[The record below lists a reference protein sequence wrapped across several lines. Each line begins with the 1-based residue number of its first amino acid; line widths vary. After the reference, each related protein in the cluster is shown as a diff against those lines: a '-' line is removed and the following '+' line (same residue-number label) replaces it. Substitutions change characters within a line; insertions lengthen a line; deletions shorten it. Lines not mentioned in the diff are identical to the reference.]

1 MNNRPLR
8 IFVVEDDEWYQK
20 LLVHTLSLNPD
31 HQVTAFND
39 GQAML
44 DELKSNPD
52 LITLDFRLPDF
63 TGADLF
69 DKIQS
74 FNPDIPVVIISEQ
87 QDIETAVSLL
97 KKGAHDYLTKTDDIR
112 DRLVHLLNQL
122 GKNRQLEAKVVSLQE
137 EVERKYDF
145 QKSIIGQSEDIKR
158 IFHLMEKAI
167 STNIT
172 VMISGETGTGKEVV
186 AKAIHYNSKQRK
198 GAFVPVNMGAIP
210 RELVESELFG
220 HEKGAF
226 TGAMEKRIGKFE
238 QAKGGTLFLDEIG
251 EMDISIQAK
260 LLRALQEKEVVRV
273 GGSQVIPIDCRVV
286 VATHRNLLEEMKK
299 GTFREDL
306 YYRLYGLPIELPPL
320 RSRDKDVLLL
330 AKYFADSFAKDND
343 QPTKSFTK
351 KAKQKLLNYSFPGNV
366 RELKSAVELA
376 MVMTD
381 NEEIGEDDIAFAQRD
396 VVAEVMGDQM
406 TMRDYQMK
414 IIRLYLKQ
422 NNDDIKAVADQLNIG
437 QSTIYRLLKEHS

>member
-1 MNNRPLR
+1 MNNSPLR

-31 HQVTAFND
+31 HKVSAFND
-39 GQAML
+39 GQSML
-44 DELKSNPD
+44 NELKSNPD

-69 DKIQS
+69 DKIQA
-74 FNPDIPVVIISEQ
+74 FNTDIPVIIISEQ

-112 DRLVHLLNQL
+112 DRLIHLLNQL
-122 GKNRQLEAKVVSLQE
+122 GKNRQLEAKVEFLQE
-137 EVERKYDF
+137 EVQRKYDF
-145 QKSIIGQSEDIKR
+145 QKSIIGQSADIKKV
-158 IFHLMEKAI
+158 FNLMEKAI

-172 VMISGETGTGKEVV
+172 VMINGETGTGKEVV

-210 RELVESELFG
+210 RDLVESELFG

-226 TGAMEKRIGKFE
+226 TGAMERRIGKFE

-273 GGSQVIPIDCRVV
+273 GGSQVIPIDCRVIV
-286 VATHRNLLEEMKK
+286 STHRNLLDEMKK
-299 GTFREDL
+299 GNFREDL
-306 YYRLYGLPIELPPL
+306 YYRLFGLPIELPPL
-320 RSRDKDVLLL
+320 RSRDKDTILL
-330 AKYFADSFAKDND
+330 ANFFADAFAKDNN
-343 QPTKSFTK
+343 QSTKTFSK
-351 KAKQKLLNYSFPGNV
+351 EAKQKLLNYSFPGNV

-381 NEEIGEDDIAFAQRD
+381 KAEIDADDITFAQRD
-396 VVAEVMGDQM
+396 VVADVMGEEL

-414 IIRLYLKQ
+414 IIKLYLKQ
-422 NNDDIKAVADQLNIG
+422 HNDDIKIVADKLNIG
-437 QSTIYRLLKEHS
+437 QSTIYRLLKEHA

>member
-1 MNNRPLR
+1 LR

-31 HQVTAFND
+31 HKVSAFND
-39 GQAML
+39 GQSML
-44 DELKSNPD
+44 NELKSNPD

-69 DKIQS
+69 DKIQA
-74 FNPDIPVVIISEQ
+74 FNTDIPVIIISEQ

-112 DRLVHLLNQL
+112 DRLIHLLNQL
-122 GKNRQLEAKVVSLQE
+122 GKNRQLEAKVEFLQE
-137 EVERKYDF
+137 EVQRKYDF
-145 QKSIIGQSEDIKR
+145 QKSIIGQSADIKKV
-158 IFHLMEKAI
+158 FNLMEKAI

-172 VMISGETGTGKEVV
+172 VMINGETGTGKEVV

-210 RELVESELFG
+210 RDLVESELFG

-226 TGAMEKRIGKFE
+226 TGAMERRIGKFE

-273 GGSQVIPIDCRVV
+273 GGSQVIPIDCRVIV
-286 VATHRNLLEEMKK
+286 STHRNLLDEMKK
-299 GTFREDL
+299 GNFREDL
-306 YYRLYGLPIELPPL
+306 YYRLFGLPIELPPL
-320 RSRDKDVLLL
+320 RSRDKDTILL
-330 AKYFADSFAKDND
+330 ANFFADAFAKDNN
-343 QPTKSFTK
+343 QSTKTFSK
-351 KAKQKLLNYSFPGNV
+351 EAKQKLLNYSFPGNV

-381 NEEIGEDDIAFAQRD
+381 KAEIDADDITFAQRD
-396 VVAEVMGDQM
+396 VVADVMGEEL

-414 IIRLYLKQ
+414 IIKLYLKQ
-422 NNDDIKAVADQLNIG
+422 HNDDIKIVADKLNIG
-437 QSTIYRLLKEHS
+437 QSTIYRLLKEHA